1 MKITRNT
8 ILKGEFLL
16 ALFTWAI
23 TICCEDSNIALAINA
38 LCIAYIGLYAYAN
51 DGRVL

>member
-8 ILKGEFLL
+8 ILKSSFLL
-16 ALFTWAI
+16 VLLTWAI
-23 TICCEDSNIALAINA
+23 TICCEDSNIALGINA